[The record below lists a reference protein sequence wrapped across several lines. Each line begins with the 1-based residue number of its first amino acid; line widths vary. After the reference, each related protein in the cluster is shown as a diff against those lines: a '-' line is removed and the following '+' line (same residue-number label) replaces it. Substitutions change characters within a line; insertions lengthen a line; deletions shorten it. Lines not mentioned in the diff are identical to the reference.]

1 MPIEPMTAG
10 LVALVGYGLYSHGQ
24 RRGRKMR
31 RTEASGPR
39 PPQSIP
45 KTPLTI
51 ASDCS
56 SWEMPETWIIQT
68 AQVRFR
74 RLLDEA
80 LLSAT
85 GDIEKAKAR
94 GRLDPVSMTYAILDG
109 EIDPCKPPMKHLE
122 DGRTL
127 TFRELQSDIP
137 QHDDYYPHAA
147 ILGLFDTIFEA
158 VEAALAVLEQTG
170 DPGRAL
176 LFPA

>member
-1 MPIEPMTAG
+1 MAVDPMTVG
-10 LVALVGYGLYSHGQ
+10 LVALVGYGLYSRGQ
-24 RRGRKMR
+24 RRGRSMR

-39 PPQSIP
+39 RPETIP

-51 ASDCS
+51 ADDCS
-56 SWEMPETWIIQT
+56 SWDMPETWIIQT

-74 RLLDEA
+74 RLLDAALHSTKGDLEA
-80 LLSAT
+80 
-85 GDIEKAKAR
+85 AR
-94 GRLDPVSMTYAILDG
+94 AQGLLDPVSMTYAVLHG
-109 EIDPCKPPMKHLE
+109 ELGGCQPPMVHRD

-147 ILGLFDTIFEA
+147 ILGLFDTIYEA
-158 VEAALAVLEQTG
+158 VEAAVRVLEQTG

-176 LFPA
+176 LFPV